1 MSIQSHLHPTLGLL
15 LLSLSLAAQPANLI
29 FGTAETNE
37 QFTQVISTAT
47 NDVLLLG
54 SAEGQVQVTQLD
66 SNLEQVEQWSL
77 PRVNAE
83 ALEFGRRFFLQDDHL
98 FILGEGRLTAF
109 WENYAYLAKVRL
121 DGHIVWRETF
131 FDAIRFQDVV
141 PYQDDFIVTGW
152 DRPPGSNVPG
162 TILRLNN
169 QGQQIWK
176 RPIVFSNRNFPQR
189 LWITSEDEIL
199 VMGNINQSGNTS
211 HGIFLQMLNAD
222 GDALW
227 EQTHETGWI
236 YRDNV
241 HELMN
246 DDDQPFAFTINNDQ
260 QTIWI
265 AANNRPVGSG
275 EQISLLQ
282 FSLAEGE
289 LLTEEALPLTNKEAR
304 AH

>member
-131 FDAIRFQDVV
+131 FDAIR
-141 PYQDDFIVTGW
+141 
-152 DRPPGSNVPG
+152 
-162 TILRLNN
+162 
-169 QGQQIWK
+169 
-176 RPIVFSNRNFPQR
+176 
-189 LWITSEDEIL
+189 
-199 VMGNINQSGNTS
+199 
-211 HGIFLQMLNAD
+211 
-222 GDALW
+222 
-227 EQTHETGWI
+227 
-236 YRDNV
+236 
-241 HELMN
+241 
-246 DDDQPFAFTINNDQ
+246 
-260 QTIWI
+260 
-265 AANNRPVGSG
+265 
-275 EQISLLQ
+275 
-282 FSLAEGE
+282 
-289 LLTEEALPLTNKEAR
+289 
-304 AH
+304 